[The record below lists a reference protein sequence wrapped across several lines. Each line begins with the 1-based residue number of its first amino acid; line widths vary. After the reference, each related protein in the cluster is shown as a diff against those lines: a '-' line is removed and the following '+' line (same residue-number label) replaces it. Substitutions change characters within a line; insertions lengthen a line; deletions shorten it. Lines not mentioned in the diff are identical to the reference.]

1 MVCLNAANRERTSLI
16 MSDAVLYIYTSSY
29 MYTPNI
35 SGTVTLTTERAGAPG
50 RLNFKVVKDDVISF
64 QEGDKVTL
72 HYGDVDVFC
81 GYVFKKQRSSDGL
94 INVTAF
100 DQLRYFKNKD
110 TYSYSG
116 LTATELIKRIAA
128 DCGMSCGQLSDTG
141 YSIPARVESGVS
153 LMDIAQ
159 TAIDLTYE
167 ATGNLFVL
175 YDEFG
180 ALRLS
185 NVEEMVMDLLICSGS
200 AGDFDYTSSIDEET
214 FNYIKLAY
222 EDGNSGETVFY
233 CASDADLIKKWG
245 KLQYYGKVESG
256 EDGPALA
263 ESRLNIYGSKTR
275 KLRISDMAGDNK
287 VRAGCLLPVQMDLG
301 DLDFNSFLLAEKV
314 VHTYQDDV
322 HGMDLTLVGGEFIA

>member
-1 MVCLNAANRERTSLI
+1 
-16 MSDAVLYIYTSSY
+16 MSDVVLYIYTSSY
-29 MYTPNI
+29 IYTPII
-35 SGTVTLTTERAGAPG
+35 SGTVSLTTERAGAPG
-50 RLNFKVVKDDVISF
+50 KLSFKVVKDDVISF

-72 HYGDVDVFC
+72 HYGGLDVFC
-81 GYVFKKQRSSDGL
+81 GYVFKKQRRSDGL

-116 LTATELIKRIAA
+116 LTATELIKRITA

-159 TAIDLTYE
+159 TALDFTYE
-167 ATGNLFVL
+167 ATGKLFVL

-185 NVEEMVMDLLICSGS
+185 NVDEMVLDLLIYPGS
-200 AGDFDYTSSIDEET
+200 ARDFDYTSSIDDET
-214 FNYIKLAY
+214 FNSIKLAY
-222 EDGNSGETVFY
+222 DDGSSGETVFY
-233 CASDADLIKKWG
+233 CASDAGLVKKWG

-256 EDGPALA
+256 EDGSALA
-263 ESRLNIYGSKTR
+263 KNLLGIYGRKTR
-275 KLRISDMAGDNK
+275 RLRISDMVGDSK

-314 VHTYQDDV
+314 VHSYQDDV
-322 HGMDLTLVGGEFIA
+322 HTMDLTLVGGEFIA